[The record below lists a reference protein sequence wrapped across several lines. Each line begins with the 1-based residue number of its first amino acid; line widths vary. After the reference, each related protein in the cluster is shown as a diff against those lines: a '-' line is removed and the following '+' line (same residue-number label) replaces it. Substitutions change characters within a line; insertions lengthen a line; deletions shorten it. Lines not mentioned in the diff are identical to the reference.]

1 MSTPSGKARK
11 TRSGARKKEVGLVL
25 DMYAALVTVKPTPR
39 KDIEIEVFAQSLE
52 KAREHSARKYADQM
66 QESCGR
72 TGERDGHEAARSG
85 KEP

>member
-1 MSTPSGKARK
+1 MSTPSGKARQF
-11 TRSGARKKEVGLVL
+11 RSGARKKEVGLVL

-39 KDIEIEVFAQSLE
+39 KDIEIDVFAQSLE
-52 KAREHSARKYADQM
+52 KAREHSAKRHAAQM

-72 TGERDGHEAARSG
+72 TGEQEGLEAARSG